1 MYYHRGGNSANKS
14 HETEKLPNICVVGGC
29 SNVTNTEKG
38 ISLHFIPYTGGE
50 MHEAKR
56 RRVDFVHLKR
66 AMRSNVQ
73 HTLRR
78 YSLLVRPRLATDEI
92 GFVAIPKYT
101 NTVDD
106 KPLSARAKRMV
117 YV

>member
-50 MHEAKR
+50 IHEAKR

-78 YSLLVRPRLATDEI
+78 
-92 GFVAIPKYT
+92 
-101 NTVDD
+101 
-106 KPLSARAKRMV
+106 
-117 YV
+117 

>member
-29 SNVTNTEKG
+29 SNVTDTEKG
-38 ISLHFIPYTGGE
+38 ISLHFIPFTGDE

-66 AMRSNVQ
+66 AIQDPRCNFYSKFVIVKRSCK
-73 HTLRR
+73 L
-78 YSLLVRPRLATDEI
+78 
-92 GFVAIPKYT
+92 
-101 NTVDD
+101 
-106 KPLSARAKRMV
+106 
-117 YV
+117 

>member
-1 MYYHRGGNSANKS
+1 
-14 HETEKLPNICVVGGC
+14 
-29 SNVTNTEKG
+29 
-38 ISLHFIPYTGGE
+38 
-50 MHEAKR
+50 
-56 RRVDFVHLKR
+56 
-66 AMRSNVQ
+66 MRSNVQ

-78 YSLLVRPRLATDEI
+78 KSLLVRPRLATDEI

-101 NTVDD
+101 NTVND

>member
-1 MYYHRGGNSANKS
+1 
-14 HETEKLPNICVVGGC
+14 
-29 SNVTNTEKG
+29 
-38 ISLHFIPYTGGE
+38 

-92 GFVAIPKYT
+92 GFVAIPQNIQILSTT
-101 NTVDD
+101 NLCLRE
-106 KPLSARAKRMV
+106 PREWYM
-117 YV
+117 YN